1 MTKTHSTDV
10 LTDYV
15 KLLGLASLILML
27 VTIGMGIA
35 ASVSYARHYHII
47 EDVTDPSSS
56 QTWTITI
63 LWVPLVVQLLILIT
77 LSLRVWK
84 HKTNEVIRHYFKFY
98 FLRTFISSCA
108 YVTLWLIYTMALKNG
123 PDTEWISIG
132 SWLSLIGIALVVYIV
147 VQAAYLIT
155 RSIPHTDNRV
165 FTEEQV
171 EENYDD
177 ICIDLNLVIKNSN
190 QTSDA
195 PATQE
200 MSDSTGA
207 EAPPTPSA
215 QLKLI
220 HKWLLKDTDP
230 KTHRVISAGPMTDLD
245 IPHLTRAL
253 NGLVRNRRFHA
264 DAHNGARTKETSQR
278 EIETQNRDYIEKYL
292 FKPTGLESKGDV
304 EAAIRKF
311 VQQIKEGIISWFGAE
326 NRRDRQSGQ
335 RDGIAM
341 FPFYTIVFFF
351 SVFLCLAHLF
361 SFAFAFEDKYVQ
373 LTDPRRPGALLLNDD
388 LPEDPVQE
396 NGYSSF
402 RREDLKDASGFARKL
417 KNNDGPVS
425 AYLRSRLSGTT
436 VELLNKYDPANP
448 VSDTLHEA
456 LINDLNRLLKAGS
469 LYDENVFSFVQLR
482 DETRKLAHSSRPQ
495 GLIHF
500 NRSLL
505 EDAYPDEIGVGFTLT
520 KFTRI
525 FYFKSAESGIRNS
538 VSGSASE
545 QDQKLTRI
553 NNRSLEVLV
562 PHVQSMVENGRRV
575 RIGLVGRADDNGV
588 TGQTPGKD
596 TYSSNSDLAAARI
609 RAVHF
614 ELQRQLIAKRV
625 SPDRL
630 ALIDW
635 TELPLSNDASLLPR
649 REKNDF
655 EDNKTETPVDDFV
668 LTETFNTEGI
678 SSPKV
683 GKDMLKQMES
693 WLYEEPIST
702 SQDASAWWQKL
713 IASAKRNELSVADM
727 GAVKKDIEKWL
738 KLKDDK
744 SANAQREKIEEAVYR
759 IEDPSGSQRSVKVF
773 LYEAATSDRNNPVFK
788 RMALIDYIYFAATTE
803 YGDIRPITS
812 YAKFLAILANM
823 AEFFFIV
830 VLFNSLFAQKPAK

>member
-1 MTKTHSTDV
+1 MQKIHSPDTSSV

-27 VTIGMGIA
+27 VTIGMGIG

-47 EDVTDPSSS
+47 EGVTDPSAS
-56 QTWTITI
+56 QTWTIAI
-63 LWVPLVVQLLILIT
+63 LWIPLIVQLLILIT

-84 HKTNEVIRHYFKFY
+84 HKTSEVIRHYFKFY

-123 PDTEWISIG
+123 ADAEWLSIG
-132 SWLSLIGIALVVYIV
+132 SWLALICIALVVSIV

-155 RSIPHTDNRV
+155 RSLPRTDNRV

-171 EENYDD
+171 EEKYEI
-177 ICIDLNLVIKNSN
+177 ICNELESVTDGTGVSSQLEQIHYWLLRD
-190 QTSDA
+190 TSDA
-195 PATQE
+195 
-200 MSDSTGA
+200 
-207 EAPPTPSA
+207 
-215 QLKLI
+215 
-220 HKWLLKDTDP
+220 
-230 KTHRVISAGPMTDLD
+230 KTHRALSEGRPTDLD
-245 IPHLTRAL
+245 VPHLTRAL
-253 NGLVRNRRFHA
+253 NGLVRNRRFYT
-264 DAHNGARTKETSQR
+264 AHNGAGTRETPQR
-278 EIETQNRDYIEKYL
+278 LIEIKNRRYIAECL
-292 FKPTGLESKGDV
+292 FKPAVSQSGDV
-304 EAAIRKF
+304 IEEA
-311 VQQIKEGIISWFGAE
+311 VQRFKALITSLFGAE

-373 LTDPRRPGALLLNDD
+373 LTDPKRPGALLLNDD
-388 LPEDPVQE
+388 LPEDSAQE
-396 NGYSSF
+396 SGYSSF
-402 RREDLKDASGFARKL
+402 RRGDLKDAGGLARKL
-417 KNNDGPVS
+417 QNNDGPVS
-425 AYLRSRLSGTT
+425 VYLKTRLSSAT
-436 VELLNKYDPANP
+436 VELLNKYDPSKP
-448 VSDTLHEA
+448 VPDMLHEA

-469 LYDENVFSFVQLR
+469 LYDYDENVFSSIRLR

-495 GLIHF
+495 DLIQF

-520 KFTRI
+520 KLTRL

-538 VSGSASE
+538 SAGRASE
-545 QDQKLTRI
+545 QDKTLTRI
-553 NNRSLEVLV
+553 NNRSLEILV
-562 PHVQSMVENGRRV
+562 PHVQSILENDRRV
-575 RIGLVGRADDNGV
+575 RIGLLGRADDNGV
-588 TGQTPGKD
+588 AGQTASSGKD

-635 TELPLSNDASLLPR
+635 TELPLSNDASLLPK
-649 REKNDF
+649 REKSDS
-655 EDNKTETPVDDFV
+655 EGKKIETPIDDFV
-668 LTETFNTEGI
+668 LTETFNAEDI
-678 SSPKV
+678 SSPRV
-683 GKDMLKQMES
+683 GKDLLKQMEN
-693 WLYEEPIST
+693 WLYEEPISD
-702 SQDASAWWQKL
+702 SEDARMWWRKL

-727 GAVKKDIEKWL
+727 ETVKNDIGKL
-738 KLKDDK
+738 VKLKDNK
-744 SANAQREKIEEAVYR
+744 TASAQKEKIEEAVYR
-759 IEDPSGSQRSVKVF
+759 IEDPSGSRRSVKVF
-773 LYEAATSDRNNPVFK
+773 LYEAASSDQNKPIFK

-812 YAKFLAILANM
+812 YAKFLSILANM
-823 AEFFFIV
+823 TEFFFIV
-830 VLFNSLFAQKPAK
+830 VFFNALLALKPAKDETL